1 MDPIRRIEAIK
12 CSLDTGEEGAAEI
25 RSAARAL
32 EAATDVG
39 EVLAAV
45 ADPQFP
51 SALVLASGGCAE
63 PEALAWLTL
72 AAAGARRARQVLA
85 WRASQ
90 LVDSDELAAVVMRRR
105 RARER
110 GFERLAATACDPG
123 AAAAWALLAHLRGSE
138 LRSMVRARP
147 ALAAAHRRSRAER
160 GRTPARALRPAL
172 G

>member
-1 MDPIRRIEAIK
+1 MHAMRRIEEIK
-12 CSLDTGEEGAAEI
+12 STLEDGEEGAAEI
-25 RSAARAL
+25 RAAARAL
-32 EAATDVG
+32 EAVTDVG

-51 SALVLASGGCAE
+51 STLIAVADGCAPDVE
-63 PEALAWLTL
+63 RAWLTL

-90 LVDSDELAAVVMRRR
+90 LVDSGQLASLAMKRR

-110 GFERLAATACDPG
+110 GFERLAAAGEPTAS
-123 AAAAWALLAHLRGSE
+123 AAWALLTRLRGSE
-138 LRSMVRARP
+138 LRAMVRARP
-147 ALAAAHRRSRAER
+147 ALAAAHRRGRAER
-160 GRTPARALRPAL
+160 DRVPAGALRPAL